1 MKLTLEQIVKKV
13 NDLPALPQVASQVL
27 KLADDPNSTVK
38 QLSDVICND
47 QALTAKVL
55 RLANS
60 AYYGF
65 PRRISTIIEAIVI
78 LGYNTI
84 RNLVLA
90 VSIHGLLCDE
100 VTGYRLGRGE
110 LWRHSIACAMAARTI
125 SRHVRFPAPEQAF
138 IAGLLH
144 DIGKVILNFYVNDS
158 FDEILQ
164 KVHEE
169 RVSFIQAEEDV
180 LGFTHTAVGARVAE
194 KWNLPVPLVQA
205 IGFHHCPQHADE
217 NSKLASLVHLADVL
231 CMMMGI
237 GIGGDGLYY
246 NVVPETF
253 ALLGLA
259 PQELENVMST
269 LGDLFLDENSFL
281 SGEEK

>member
-125 SRHVRFPAPEQAF
+125 SMHVRFPAPEQAF